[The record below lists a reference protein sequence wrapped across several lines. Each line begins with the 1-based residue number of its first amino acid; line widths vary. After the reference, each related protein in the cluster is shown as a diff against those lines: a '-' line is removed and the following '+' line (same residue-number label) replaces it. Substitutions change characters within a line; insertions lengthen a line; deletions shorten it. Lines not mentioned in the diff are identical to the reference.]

1 MNFMIEKIWRSID
14 QDFFTAIQSMI
25 EDNIQSVAP
34 SFVVSRI
41 FDVNEIRGTNNRK
54 LKPIERYIHL

>member
-14 QDFFTAIQSMI
+14 EDFFTAIQSMI

-34 SFVVSRI
+34 SFIVSKI
-41 FDVNEIRGTNNRK
+41 FDLSEICGANNRI
-54 LKPIERYIHL
+54 LKPIERYIRL